1 MSLELEEYENS
12 FRGFVHFSFK
22 TVNSNASAGGVRLD
36 AKDALSLPY
45 VSARTLLAEG
55 TPCMSDYTKNA
66 GRIATHFKH
75 ARQARMAASGILP
88 KKKVAKDGA
97 KSTEK
102 DDAPALAPDELQAVG
117 EALARCTQGRLEDG
131 CDAFLDPRLRQ
142 LLLPCTDE
150 AGAVSYRSITPLT
163 AGGLCQIVRAQAIAS
178 NEAHKLGREEW
189 QKEKEKVLRKNP
201 KVVIAPLPTRSVQLT
216 QLGIGGSNPQNV
228 GGLVREMQQ
237 PMYMGAPQAKG
248 DLRQALAMHHKGV
261 DLKISPKL
269 VRKYADFLK
278 TNTEDDIRQTA
289 MESREQERKIL
300 AEFVDD
306 VMDQV
311 DDIRR
316 VLDQHLEM
324 LPVDATGK
332 PMYFTPKL
340 HRDVKA
346 AWVDE
351 SLRGRDWASLAAAW
365 LANAIGKFEAQTKN
379 GPKRLLSLDVF
390 GIKSIESLIE
400 EVLV

>member
-1 MSLELEEYENS
+1 MSLKLEEYESS
-12 FRGFVHFSFK
+12 FRGAVHFSFK

-36 AKDALSLPY
+36 AADALSLPY
-45 VSARTLLAEG
+45 VSARTLLAQG
-55 TPCMSDYTKNA
+55 ISCMTDYTKNA

-75 ARQARMAASGILP
+75 AKQARMAASGMVP
-88 KKKVAKDGA
+88 KKQAD
-97 KSTEK
+97 K
-102 DDAPALAPDELQAVG
+102 DDAPDLVPDELEAVG
-117 EALARCTQGRLEDG
+117 DALARCTQGRLEDG

-150 AGAVSYRSITPLT
+150 AGAVSYRSVTPLT
-163 AGGLCQIVRAQAIAS
+163 AGGLCQIVRAHVAVS
-178 NEAHKLGREEW
+178 NEANKLGREEW
-189 QKEKEKVLRKNP
+189 QKEKEKTLKKNP
-201 KVVIAPLPTRSVQLT
+201 KAVIAPFPTRSVQSA

-228 GGLVREMQQ
+228 GGLVREMQH

-248 DLRQALAMHHKGV
+248 GLRQALAMHHKGV
-261 DLKISPKL
+261 DLKIPLKL

-278 TNTEDDIRQTA
+278 TNTEDGVRQTG
-289 MESREQERKIL
+289 MESRTEEKAIL
-300 AEFVDD
+300 AEFVDE

-316 VLDQHLEM
+316 ALDQHLDM
-324 LPVDATGK
+324 LPVDAAGK

-340 HRDVKA
+340 HCDVKS

-351 SLRGRDWASLAAAW
+351 SLRGRDWTSLAAAW
-365 LANAIGKFEAQTKN
+365 LANAISKFEAQTKN

-390 GIKSIESLIE
+390 GIKSIASLIE
-400 EVLV
+400 EFLV